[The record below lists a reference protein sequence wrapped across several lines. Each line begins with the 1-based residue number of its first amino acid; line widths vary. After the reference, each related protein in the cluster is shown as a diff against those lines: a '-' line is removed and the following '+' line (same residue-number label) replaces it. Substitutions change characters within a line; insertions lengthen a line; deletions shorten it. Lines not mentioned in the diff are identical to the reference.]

1 MNSFM
6 NIKLWIVY
14 SQTYFDV
21 SEDELGCWQLRW
33 RQTNLP
39 TSHPRQ
45 PSTDPSQDWL
55 RTCKEEG
62 TGQEESRGRGRKYF
76 LLDVRAVNDI
86 FRIFGEGLLLT
97 SAFRHKNQFWH
108 YAKAFK
114 HCDFTSILDACLQSQ
129 SLMGGLFNKQKKV
142 HEISLTALLFTHTS
156 TKIRPSSK
164 HLKFSRN

>member
-76 LLDVRAVNDI
+76 LLELSTK
-86 FRIFGEGLLLT
+86 FSLYLE
-97 SAFRHKNQFWH
+97 
-108 YAKAFK
+108 KAFSLPALS
-114 HCDFTSILDACLQSQ
+114 DIRINLDTMIPPGFWILVCKLNHRWAVCSMSRKKFAKFRWQLYF
-129 SLMGGLFNKQKKV
+129 LPTPAQK
-142 HEISLTALLFTHTS
+142 SAPLLN
-156 TKIRPSSK
+156 I
-164 HLKFSRN
+164 